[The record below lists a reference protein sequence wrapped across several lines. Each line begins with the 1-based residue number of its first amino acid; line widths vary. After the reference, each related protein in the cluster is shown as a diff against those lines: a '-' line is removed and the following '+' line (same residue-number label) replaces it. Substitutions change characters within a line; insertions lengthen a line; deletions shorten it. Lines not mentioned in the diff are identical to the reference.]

1 MKKAEKWSAA
11 SQVEQGFLKFEHLFD
26 CIFFWS
32 DCSLYTWVISVIV
45 YVLFCLY
52 RMSAGWM
59 GVWCNLRVWIL
70 FMMFL
75 WWVVYMF
82 AVCLHAVKHF
92 MEKKQPTL
100 KWLLYFNIWIEQEK
114 KGTWLRMGKTKYL
127 SLKYK
132 DCHKESLI
140 VTNLVEAVYMYSMPL
155 LDLKM

>member
-1 MKKAEKWSAA
+1 
-11 SQVEQGFLKFEHLFD
+11 
-26 CIFFWS
+26 
-32 DCSLYTWVISVIV
+32 
-45 YVLFCLY
+45 
-52 RMSAGWM
+52 
-59 GVWCNLRVWIL
+59 
-70 FMMFL
+70 MFL

-132 DCHKESLI
+132 DCHKEI
-140 VTNLVEAVYMYSMPL
+140 AE
-155 LDLKM
+155 DLFSFWMDTCTPVVLEYQRSVS